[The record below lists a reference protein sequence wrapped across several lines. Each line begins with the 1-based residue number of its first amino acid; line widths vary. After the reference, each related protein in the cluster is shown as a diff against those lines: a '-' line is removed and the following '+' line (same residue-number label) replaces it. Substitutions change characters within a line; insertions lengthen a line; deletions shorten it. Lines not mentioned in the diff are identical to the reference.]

1 MIKPD
6 LAIREINV
14 KVETL
19 KHPTI
24 LFLAT
29 LGELNIE
36 SDDSLLLLKKIEKI
50 GDRNYTYFLPF
61 WKNNRHLPPKK

>member
-6 LAIREINV
+6 FAIREINV
-14 KVETL
+14 

-29 LGELNIE
+29 LGELNI
-36 SDDSLLLLKKIEKI
+36 DFGDSLLLLLLFEKSGEKELDFFFAI
-50 GDRNYTYFLPF
+50 
-61 WKNNRHLPPKK
+61 

>member
-6 LAIREINV
+6 FAIMEINV

-29 LGELNIE
+29 LGEQKKNKLATKTKINICHF
-36 SDDSLLLLKKIEKI
+36 EK
-50 GDRNYTYFLPF
+50 
-61 WKNNRHLPPKK
+61 

>member
-24 LFLAT
+24 LFLAI
-29 LGELNIE
+29 LWELNIE
-36 SDDSLLLLKKIEKI
+36 SGDSLLLLKNFEKI
-50 GDRNYTYFLPF
+50 GDKNYTFVLPF
-61 WKNNRHLPPKK
+61 